1 MRSFP
6 VLTSEALSSIG
17 RLIMS
22 TLCGLFDCG
31 CFPVDLKSWFPLTFR
46 TPRYFILQFGS
57 SSFSL
62 IPSDDTYLVWT
73 AVDPV
78 ACLLYLDREVES
90 WSGCGCPGGPWG
102 QVVHAT
108 SLRQSNQVNICYIYI
123 IYIIYSILILT
134 GLDLLAACFVWIAW
148 FYGESILPL
157 SEFSCI

>member
-1 MRSFP
+1 MHYEELPGVDIRGSLLHWP
-6 VLTSEALSSIG
+6 AHYVSS
-17 RLIMS
+17 LWAFWH
-22 TLCGLFDCG
+22 C
-31 CFPVDLKSWFPLTFR
+31 DLKSWFPLTFR
-46 TPRYFILQFGS
+46 TPRYFILQFWS
-57 SSFSL
+57 SLSL
-62 IPSDDTYLVWT
+62 IPSDDTYLVWPT
-73 AVDPV
+73 VDPA

>member
-1 MRSFP
+1 MHYEELPGVDIRGSLLHWP
-6 VLTSEALSSIG
+6 AHYVSSQWAFWH
-17 RLIMS
+17 
-22 TLCGLFDCG
+22 C
-31 CFPVDLKSWFPLTFR
+31 DLKSWFPLTFR
-46 TPRYFILQFGS
+46 TPRYFILQFWS
-57 SSFSL
+57 SSLSL